1 MNSLVLLK
9 EKNVH
14 EKEMAL
20 YNVALERSKTV
31 KEEVNNDLPVNF
43 QQSDTTWQEPPI
55 FIEPTQSFVSLSNSE
70 RGIVLI
76 PQEVREYEV
85 IDDHAIRLTLF
96 ATYSFMGKEN
106 LIYRPE
112 RASWERIIETHD
124 AELQKPLD
132 FSFGFTTFA
141 GDFNS
146 AHIAN
151 TAKAYNTPVVAREY
165 SEFLNGRLI
174 FSEPEVEGTKE
185 DSYSLFST
193 ENKLVVSAIKKSE
206 DKDGYIIRLYNG
218 QFHEEESDTLVFT
231 QNIKKAYYVDLK
243 EEYADSIEVVDN
255 AIQVKPLTHCKFT
268 TIYVETE

>member
-20 YNVALERSKTV
+20 YNVALERLKTV

-85 IDDHAIRLTLF
+85 IDDHAIRLTLYG
-96 ATYSFMGKEN
+96 TYSFMGKEN

-112 RASWERIIETHD
+112 RAS
-124 AELQKPLD
+124 
-132 FSFGFTTFA
+132 
-141 GDFNS
+141 
-146 AHIAN
+146 
-151 TAKAYNTPVVAREY
+151 
-165 SEFLNGRLI
+165 
-174 FSEPEVEGTKE
+174 
-185 DSYSLFST
+185 
-193 ENKLVVSAIKKSE
+193 
-206 DKDGYIIRLYNG
+206 
-218 QFHEEESDTLVFT
+218 
-231 QNIKKAYYVDLK
+231 
-243 EEYADSIEVVDN
+243 
-255 AIQVKPLTHCKFT
+255 
-268 TIYVETE
+268 